1 MKKAVRFLSL
11 PFNRKLLYTEAYL
24 NLARARILKSMPF
37 HKVAKGLGVQ
47 AIETAADSNTN
58 PTAIKDVATAIR
70 IMSKHTIWES
80 ACLVQ
85 AIAAMKML
93 ERRGIE
99 STIYLGTAKDEK
111 QNMVAHAW
119 LRSGPYYVTGAKGM
133 NSFTVVGMFAK
144 ILDKKVQH

>member
-1 MKKAVRFLSL
+1 VKFLSI
-11 PFNRKLLYTEAYL
+11 PHKRKLLYIEAYL
-24 NLARARILKSMPF
+24 NLARARILKSLPF
-37 HKVAKGLGVQ
+37 NRVAKGLGAE
-47 AIETAADSNTN
+47 AIETAKDTN
-58 PTAIKDVATAIR
+58 GNPAVIKEVSSAIQM
-70 IMSKHTIWES
+70 MSKHTIWES

-111 QNMVAHAW
+111 QKMVAHAW
-119 LRSGPYYVTGAKGM
+119 VRSGPYYVTGSKGM

-144 ILDKKVQH
+144 LLDKKVHN